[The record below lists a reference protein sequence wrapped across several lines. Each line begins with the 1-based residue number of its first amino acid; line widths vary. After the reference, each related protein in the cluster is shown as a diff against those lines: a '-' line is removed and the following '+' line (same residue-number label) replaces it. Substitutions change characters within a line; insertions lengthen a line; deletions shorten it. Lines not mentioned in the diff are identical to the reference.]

1 MYFLNITSS
10 SNVFKLIK
18 TLNRVNEFLYKNL
31 WGQYEEWKDIYES
44 NNFLNFQKK
53 KFLLF

>member
-1 MYFLNITSS
+1 MYFLNINSS
-10 SNVFKLIK
+10 LNVLKLIK

-44 NNFLNFQKK
+44 NNFLNF
-53 KFLLF
+53 